1 MLVLARRLTAK
12 RDEGDVEKSS
22 GAGEFTTSTFVR
34 KESGLSKDFG
44 AGGIVDDAILESD
57 DIAWSHPA
65 SCLVTYERQVGARAF
80 LGNMLGG
87 ATESQIVGSNS
98 SHGVH
103 KIGSNSSHGV
113 YKSSSKKV
121 ILDANAGEYA
131 GRVAITALASFG
143 GSAVVT
149 GGIDGSIFL
158 AHTINFG
165 GDTSS
170 SSRSVNGVQLHWGAK
185 GEEGRD
191 SSSGSV
197 TCIAASKGSGHRFG
211 GGADK
216 SSSNSGSDCY
226 QDEEEIIT
234 SMDGCQ
240 IIAGTADGSLRAWSL
255 RNVYHASSM
264 AHRDNSPPT
273 LNRSHHGSGAMSV
286 RLNGDDIG
294 MQEALAGFPGGRH
307 MGGVTCIDLPPRMY
321 RPDSLVSGGQDGLI
335 KLWSLKSALIDQDG
349 GGQKKTVSS
358 RFVQSHQM
366 TSITDF
372 DASDAQ
378 GVLTGHEGNIICI
391 KTAWHGDKLLSGGAD
406 KTVRLWDLSV
416 SVGKPL
422 TTLRGHQGWVT
433 ETQFWGSTPS
443 FPPSPIG
450 QFICGIP
457 EPVHLRSLP

>member
-1 MLVLARRLTAK
+1 
-12 RDEGDVEKSS
+12 
-22 GAGEFTTSTFVR
+22 
-34 KESGLSKDFG
+34 
-44 AGGIVDDAILESD
+44 
-57 DIAWSHPA
+57 
-65 SCLVTYERQVGARAF
+65 
-80 LGNMLGG
+80 
-87 ATESQIVGSNS
+87 
-98 SHGVH
+98 
-103 KIGSNSSHGV
+103 
-113 YKSSSKKV
+113 
-121 ILDANAGEYA
+121 
-131 GRVAITALASFG
+131 
-143 GSAVVT
+143 
-149 GGIDGSIFL
+149 
-158 AHTINFG
+158 
-165 GDTSS
+165 
-170 SSRSVNGVQLHWGAK
+170 
-185 GEEGRD
+185 
-191 SSSGSV
+191 
-197 TCIAASKGSGHRFG
+197 
-211 GGADK
+211 
-216 SSSNSGSDCY
+216 
-226 QDEEEIIT
+226 
-234 SMDGCQ
+234 MDGCQ

-273 LNRSHHGSGAMSV
+273 LNRSHHGSGATSV
-286 RLNGDDIG
+286 RLSGDDIG
-294 MQEALAGFPGGRH
+294 MQEALAGFPVGGHR
-307 MGGVTCIDLPPRMY
+307 GGVTCIDLPPRMY

-406 KTVRLWDLSV
+406 KTVRLWDISV

-450 QFICGIP
+450 PFICGIP

>member
-1 MLVLARRLTAK
+1 MTERISIHPVFADLRLWERVLLIHQQDQQNNDRKEDASENEEGEESTVDDVTTDEDITDNDAYDSVVTTLYEMVGYNVPAEEVSRFATRISEEKGWFATERGQALLVLARRLTAK

-113 YKSSSKKV
+113 HKIGSNSSHGVYKSSSKKV

-170 SSRSVNGVQLHWGAK
+170 SSRSVNGVQLTGEPKAK
-185 GEEGRD
+185 
-191 SSSGSV
+191 
-197 TCIAASKGSGHRFG
+197 
-211 GGADK
+211 
-216 SSSNSGSDCY
+216 
-226 QDEEEIIT
+226 
-234 SMDGCQ
+234 
-240 IIAGTADGSLRAWSL
+240 RAE
-255 RNVYHASSM
+255 
-264 AHRDNSPPT
+264 T
-273 LNRSHHGSGAMSV
+273 LH
-286 RLNGDDIG
+286 L
-294 MQEALAGFPGGRH
+294 
-307 MGGVTCIDLPPRMY
+307 
-321 RPDSLVSGGQDGLI
+321 GQ
-335 KLWSLKSALIDQDG
+335 
-349 GGQKKTVSS
+349 
-358 RFVQSHQM
+358 
-366 TSITDF
+366 
-372 DASDAQ
+372 
-378 GVLTGHEGNIICI
+378 
-391 KTAWHGDKLLSGGAD
+391 
-406 KTVRLWDLSV
+406 
-416 SVGKPL
+416 
-422 TTLRGHQGWVT
+422 
-433 ETQFWGSTPS
+433 
-443 FPPSPIG
+443 
-450 QFICGIP
+450 
-457 EPVHLRSLP
+457 

>member
-131 GRVAITALASFG
+131 GRVANTALASFG

-165 GDTSS
+165 GDTRYELELTVCQR
-170 SSRSVNGVQLHWGAK
+170 RSTYWGAK

-197 TCIAASKGSGHRFG
+197 TSIAASKGSGHRFG

-216 SSSNSGSDCY
+216 SSSTSGSDCY

-273 LNRSHHGSGAMSV
+273 LNRSHHGSGATSV
-286 RLNGDDIG
+286 RLSGDDIG
-294 MQEALAGFPGGRH
+294 MQEALAGFPVGGHR
-307 MGGVTCIDLPPRMY
+307 GGVTCIDLPPRMY

-335 KLWSLKSALIDQDG
+335 KLWSLKFALIARTEG
-349 GGQKKTVSS
+349 GKRKLSHLVSS
-358 RFVQSHQM
+358 R
-366 TSITDF
+366 
-372 DASDAQ
+372 
-378 GVLTGHEGNIICI
+378 
-391 KTAWHGDKLLSGGAD
+391 
-406 KTVRLWDLSV
+406 
-416 SVGKPL
+416 
-422 TTLRGHQGWVT
+422 VT
-433 ETQFWGSTPS
+433 
-443 FPPSPIG
+443 
-450 QFICGIP
+450 
-457 EPVHLRSLP
+457 R